1 MSGDV
6 LSQAE
11 VESLLS
17 AMASSAAAEAS
28 PAAASPPEPAGSLP
42 SSTAMAKPREKI
54 TPYDFK
60 RPERVGKEQMR
71 ALQTLHEGFGRNFA
85 AGLSAMLRS
94 MVEVKLTSVDQLTYS
109 EFVFSLENPTC
120 FNLLKAEPLEG
131 HLILD
136 INPSILYPIIDR
148 LLGGGREGT
157 LLARRPLTEIE
168 LRIVARI
175 TNLFLEELR
184 RAWQNVL
191 ELNLGVVRVES
202 NPQLAQIVPPN
213 EVVVVVSFEVALGE
227 VRGMVNLC
235 IPYNAIERIGGK
247 LSSNSWIAYSR
258 RAATTE
264 SVQQISQNLRG
275 SLVPVTVR
283 LAGTRITTG
292 ELIGLRVGD
301 IITTE
306 KDIHSP
312 LLVLVGSIPKFRAS
326 PGAYK
331 GHKAIR
337 IEDVIANPAE
347 AIGE

>member
-1 MSGDV
+1 MTGEV
-6 LSQAE
+6 LTQAE

-17 AMASSAAAEAS
+17 AMAAGGGAAA
-28 PAAASPPEPAGSLP
+28 AAAVSVPVEGGPGAAPGAARS
-42 SSTAMAKPREKI
+42 REKV

-131 HLILD
+131 NLILD
-136 INPSILYPIIDR
+136 LNPSILYPIIDR
-148 LLGGGREGT
+148 LLGGGRESGVT
-157 LLARRPLTEIE
+157 ARRPLTEIE
-168 LRIVARI
+168 LRIVSRI
-175 TNLFLEELR
+175 TSLFLDELHH
-184 RAWQNVL
+184 AWENVL
-191 ELNLGVVRVES
+191 ELTLEVVRVES

-213 EVVVVVSFEVALGE
+213 EVVVVISFELALGE
-227 VRGMVNLC
+227 IRGMVNLC
-235 IPYNAIERIGGK
+235 IPYNAIERISGK
-247 LSSNSWIAYSR
+247 LSANSWVAYGR
-258 RAATTE
+258 RSATPE
-264 SVQQISQNLRG
+264 SIEQIRQTLRS
-275 SLVPVTVR
+275 SLVELDVR

-292 ELIGLRVGD
+292 ELLGLQVGD
-301 IITTE
+301 VITTD
-306 KDIHSP
+306 KDVHSP
-312 LLVLVGSIPKFRAS
+312 LLVRVEGVPKFRAR
-326 PGAYK
+326 PGAFK

-337 IEDVIANPAE
+337 IEEVIANPAD

>member
-1 MSGDV
+1 MTEEV
-6 LSQAE
+6 LTQAE

-17 AMASSAAAEAS
+17 AVAAGGG
-28 PAAASPPEPAGSLP
+28 AAASAAVPA
-42 SSTAMAKPREKI
+42 AMEGGPGGAPGAVRPREKV

-131 HLILD
+131 NLILD
-136 INPSILYPIIDR
+136 LNPSILYPIIDR
-148 LLGGGREGT
+148 LLGGGRESGVT
-157 LLARRPLTEIE
+157 ARRPLTEIE
-168 LRIVARI
+168 LRIVSRI
-175 TNLFLEELR
+175 TSLFLDELHH
-184 RAWQNVL
+184 AWENVL
-191 ELNLGVVRVES
+191 ELKLEVVRVES

-213 EVVVVVSFEVALGE
+213 EVVVVISFELALGE
-227 VRGMVNLC
+227 IRGMVNLC
-235 IPYNAIERIGGK
+235 IPYNAIERISGK
-247 LSSNSWIAYSR
+247 LSANSWVAYGR
-258 RAATTE
+258 RNATPE
-264 SVQQISQNLRG
+264 SIEQIRQTLRS
-275 SLVPVTVR
+275 SLVELDVR

-292 ELIGLRVGD
+292 ELLGLQVGD
-301 IITTE
+301 VITTD
-306 KDIHSP
+306 KDVYTP
-312 LLVLVGSIPKFRAS
+312 LLVRVEGIAKFRAR
-326 PGAYK
+326 PGAFK

-337 IEDVIANPAE
+337 IEEVIANPAD

>member
-17 AMASSAAAEAS
+17 AMAAGGEAVSAITEA
-28 PAAASPPEPAGSLP
+28 PPVAGPL
-42 SSTAMAKPREKI
+42 KPHDKV

-131 HLILD
+131 NLILD

-148 LLGGGREGT
+148 LLGGGREAANP
-157 LLARRPLTEIE
+157 ARRPLTEIE
-168 LRIVARI
+168 LRIVSRI
-175 TNLFLEELR
+175 TGLFLEELH
-184 RAWQNVL
+184 RAWENVL
-191 ELNLGVVRVES
+191 DLRLEVVRVES
-202 NPQLAQIVPPN
+202 NPQLAQIVSSN
-213 EVVVVVSFEVALGE
+213 EVVVVISFEVALVGDI
-227 VRGMVNLC
+227 RGMVNLC
-235 IPYNAIERIGGK
+235 IPYNSIERIGNK
-247 LSSNSWIAYSR
+247 LSANSWFSWARKSPSP
-258 RAATTE
+258 E
-264 SVQQISQNLRG
+264 SIQQISQNLRSSPV
-275 SLVPVTVR
+275 SLSVR
-283 LAGTRITTG
+283 LATTRVSTG

-306 KDIHSP
+306 KDIRRP
-312 LLVLVGSIPKFRAS
+312 LLVTVEGVPKFRVR
-326 PGAYK
+326 PGLLK

-337 IEDVIANPAE
+337 IDDVIANPAE
-347 AIGE
+347 AVGD